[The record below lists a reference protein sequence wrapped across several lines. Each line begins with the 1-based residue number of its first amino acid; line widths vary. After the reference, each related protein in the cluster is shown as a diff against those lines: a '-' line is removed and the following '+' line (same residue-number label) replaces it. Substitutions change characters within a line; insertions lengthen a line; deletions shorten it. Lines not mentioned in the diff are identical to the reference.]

1 MQSQSQL
8 KRLKI
13 EKLEFERE
21 VPLFD
26 DSWHAV
32 DSNPPKFR
40 QHSRNLNAWIWIR
53 SMKIE
58 TMRIR
63 L

>member
-32 DSNPPKFR
+32 DSNPQNFA
-40 QHSRNLNAWIWIR
+40 NIWEI
-53 SMKIE
+53 
-58 TMRIR
+58 
-63 L
+63 